1 MSFFILFNFFSTKSY
16 WEQRAVKQMCSPM
29 VALRASGAAVYLERE
44 EKNIDADDVTNYSI
58 ARSRI
63 KGCNLS

>member
-1 MSFFILFNFFSTKSY
+1 M
-16 WEQRAVKQMCSPM
+16 KQIVFPLRPM

-44 EKNIDADDVTNYSI
+44 EKNIDADDVTNHSI

-63 KGCNLS
+63 KGCNLSEAAIIIQSKSSC